1 MVKPEL
7 GSKRTCVA
15 CGARFYDLSRVP
27 AVCPKCQTE
36 QPAEQ
41 PRLRRPPGPTLDER
55 RLKKPAPVAEE
66 AALEIEE
73 EGEETAEA
81 GEEDVIEDT
90 SDLGDDPDGLGS
102 DIEVGPGRDERES

>member
-7 GSKRTCVA
+7 GGKRICVA

-55 RLKKPAPVAEE
+55 RLKKPVPVAEE

-73 EGEETAEA
+73 EEEAPEA

-90 SDLGDDPDGLGS
+90 SDLGEDPDTLAS
-102 DIEVGPGRDERES
+102 DIEVGPGSDDRET

>member
-7 GSKRTCVA
+7 GNKRICVA
-15 CGARFYDLSRVP
+15 CGAHFYDLGRAP
-27 AVCPKCQTE
+27 AVCPKCHTE

-41 PRLRRPPGPTLDER
+41 PRLRRPPGLPAEER
-55 RLKKPAPVAEE
+55 RIKKPVPVPED

-73 EGEETAEA
+73 EAPEA

-90 SDLGDDPDGLGS
+90 SDLGDDPDALGS
-102 DIEVGPGRDERES
+102 DIEVGPGADDTES